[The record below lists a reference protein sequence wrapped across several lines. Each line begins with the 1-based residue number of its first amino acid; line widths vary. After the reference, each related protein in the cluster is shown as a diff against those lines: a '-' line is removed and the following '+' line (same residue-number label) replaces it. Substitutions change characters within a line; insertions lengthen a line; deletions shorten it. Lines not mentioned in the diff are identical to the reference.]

1 MHKRRLVIN
10 SIYYTVGEVLPRIVG
25 FFLLPLLT
33 RWLTPAE
40 YGINSYTNTVMLF
53 SLAVSTLS
61 LNTFLLRNYY
71 KEGAGIDKKRI
82 IGNIFLMMLLANG
95 IVTGL
100 ELLLFPA
107 ALVWLKIGIPFH
119 PFFLLAILNNF
130 MEGISVI
137 PLVIYRIRQNARTFV
152 LINAGRVL
160 LQFAATVLLL
170 GYWHRGLVG
179 VYWARIIASIPFTL
193 LFLGIVYRNAI
204 FRPNVEQMRKALRF
218 SLPLLPGV
226 LSYLFIITFDR
237 VVLEKNVGLDSLGLY
252 STAATLSLA
261 LNIVVQ
267 GLYRAFEQKV
277 FEKHGQPEYER
288 VIDELYR
295 YFIACLLGAGF
306 LVSLFSR
313 EVFLFITS
321 ARFQSAYTLVPLLT
335 VPVILN
341 GFITFLSVLVIA
353 QQRQTVITR
362 GTVLS
367 LIVTIPATLVLIRW
381 WGVYGAILSSAL
393 SFGIV
398 VFFYLYHLRLARSYI
413 LSWGSLLLVLVVSCQ
428 AMQRVNLPLVPMI
441 GIKLALSAGFAACCL
456 IRFRIRLF

>member
-1 MHKRRLVIN
+1 
-10 SIYYTVGEVLPRIVG
+10 VG